1 MHILEIPSFFPPYGG
16 LFCLDQA
23 KALASLGHEVRI
35 LSNVQVGAT
44 VGWHDYLTLPFSRY
58 EHQMDG
64 IMVYQSYQRGI
75 PKSVRYNVKRWV
87 AIVHSMFGDYIK
99 RYGRPDILH
108 AHCAKWA
115 GYAAMQIG
123 KEYGIPYVVT
133 EHLPLMLLEKEF
145 GKAPSHAWQIAPLKK
160 TYEKAGMVIPV
171 SEELVDDIS
180 CYYGKDYRW
189 QYVSNTIDTDFFCY
203 QQRAPRHGR
212 PFRFCCIADYS
223 HRKGYDILFAAYQQL
238 QKRGH
243 LLEFYVAGQQT
254 DSEAFRHEIELLKLK
269 NVKAYGRI
277 SKQEIRDL
285 LLRSDAL
292 VLASRGE
299 VQPLVLLEAMS
310 MGIPVVSTEC
320 IPHSLRIEGGC
331 TIVPVDDAHAL
342 ADAMEELI
350 TGPLVDGLLLSAKVS
365 GMASPKVVGEKLAAI
380 MSDVVAAFRQS

>member
-123 KEYGIPYVVT
+123 KEYGIPYVHNKDMMWSSFGFPNS
-133 EHLPLMLLEKEF
+133 ELSISKE
-145 GKAPSHAWQIAPLKK
+145 KAPAHMNMRMP
-160 TYEKAGMVIPV
+160 
-171 SEELVDDIS
+171 DI
-180 CYYGKDYRW
+180 W
-189 QYVSNTIDTDFFCY
+189 
-203 QQRAPRHGR
+203 
-212 PFRFCCIADYS
+212 
-223 HRKGYDILFAAYQQL
+223 
-238 QKRGH
+238 
-243 LLEFYVAGQQT
+243 
-254 DSEAFRHEIELLKLK
+254 
-269 NVKAYGRI
+269 
-277 SKQEIRDL
+277 
-285 LLRSDAL
+285 
-292 VLASRGE
+292 
-299 VQPLVLLEAMS
+299 
-310 MGIPVVSTEC
+310 
-320 IPHSLRIEGGC
+320 
-331 TIVPVDDAHAL
+331 
-342 ADAMEELI
+342 
-350 TGPLVDGLLLSAKVS
+350 
-365 GMASPKVVGEKLAAI
+365 
-380 MSDVVAAFRQS
+380 

>member
-1 MHILEIPSFFPPYGG
+1 

-243 LLEFYVAGQQT
+243 LLELHVAGQQT